1 MPTNKY
7 INDHLICNIYT
18 CLIYIYIYIYYTT
31 AVARDLVYSGS
42 KRLTDPVE
50 GVPLDVGKL
59 VR

>member
-1 MPTNKY
+1 MVQYVYNM
-7 INDHLICNIYT
+7 
-18 CLIYIYIYIYYTT
+18 YIYIYINYTT